1 MMHYSH
7 VGMQAFKSC
16 HVANRS
22 SDIDT
27 LREGKVSGEQGAGAV
42 LDVLEVDTAVL
53 KARLESSHEVWP
65 KRAPHL
71 DGVIVCCDVSR
82 KDSFAEV
89 EDLLRQ

>member
-1 MMHYSH
+1 MWACKLLQSDH
-7 VGMQAFKSC
+7 VT
-16 HVANRS
+16 NRTS
-22 SDIDT
+22 NVDT
-27 LREGKVSGEQGAGAV
+27 LREGKVSDEQGAGAA
-42 LDVLEVDTAVL
+42 LDVLEVDTSVL
-53 KARLESSHEVWP
+53 KARQESNHEVWP

>member
-1 MMHYSH
+1 MWVCRLVRSD
-7 VGMQAFKSC
+7 

-22 SDIDT
+22 SNIDT
-27 LREGKVSGEQGAGAV
+27 LREGKVSDEQGAGAV
-42 LDVLEVDTAVL
+42 LDVLEVDTSVL

-65 KRAPHL
+65 KWAPHL

>member
-1 MMHYSH
+1 MWVYRLVQSD
-7 VGMQAFKSC
+7 
-16 HVANRS
+16 HVANCS
-22 SDIDT
+22 SNIDT
-27 LREGKVSGEQGAGAV
+27 LREGKVSDEQGAGAV

-65 KRAPHL
+65 KWAPQL

-82 KDSFAEV
+82 KDSFTEV